1 MISRGLNRLVVT
13 RAQASNEAYTETLDA
28 GFFPCCGRMMKEY
41 YFSCPAPWG
50 GSACWFA
57 YRNIMMVPSIL
68 SSWLGRLSSTLGR
81 LISWEYTQP

>member
-28 GFFPCCGRMMKEY
+28 GFFSCMMKEDN
-41 YFSCPAPWG
+41 FSCPAPWE
-50 GSACWFA
+50 GSAYWFA

-68 SSWLGRLSSTLGR
+68 TSRLRR
-81 LISWEYTQP
+81 LISTTLTVTLKYERLYA